1 MPKNLW
7 IERFAEKEREVKNK
21 ESIIEMLREKI
32 TKLEAAVD
40 AVKKIL
46 P

>member
-7 IERFAEKEREVKNK
+7 IERHAEKEREVKNK

-32 TKLEAAVD
+32 TKLEAAID